1 VPTFRSV
8 TVEVATEGGARCPHC
23 AALVHGDSAWCSL
36 CYADLRPAP
45 QPSALP
51 APQPSALPA
60 PQQPVPPQTGA
71 FDPLTAPLGLL
82 AGVAGSEPAVAAV
95 ATAESATASSEAWPC
110 LHCGVRVPLEEN
122 ACPSCGTGFLEGA
135 IPGEATLGRLGNA
148 AASKQTKAF
157 IMIGGSV
164 GLLGVLLALMY
175 VLGAVL

>member
-23 AALVHGDSAWCSL
+23 AALVRGDSAWCSL

-51 APQPSALPA
+51 AL
-60 PQQPVPPQTGA
+60 QQPVPPQTAA
-71 FDPLTAPLGLL
+71 FDPLTAPLALL
-82 AGVAGSEPAVAAV
+82 DGFAGSEPAVAAV